1 MVKRIYSAAS
11 LPEAHLLLH
20 RLHAE
25 GIVAT
30 VFNENAQS
38 GVGELPFTHAW
49 PEVWIEYPQD
59 EQTARKVVQEF
70 EANPVA
76 PGNRACSFCGEDNPE
91 TFEICWH
98 CASELSPAQ
107 TSSDSDS

>member
-1 MVKRIYSAAS
+1 MKRIYSAAS

-25 GIVAT
+25 GIAAT
-30 VFNENAQS
+30 VFNENAQA

-59 EQTARKVVQEF
+59 EHTARKVVREF
-70 EANPVA
+70 EADPVA
-76 PGNRACSFCGEDNPE
+76 VGSRLCGHCGEDNPS

-98 CASELSPAQ
+98 CASVLRPAQ
-107 TSSDSDS
+107 ISSDPDF

>member
-1 MVKRIYSAAS
+1 MKRIYSAAS

-25 GIVAT
+25 GIAAT

-49 PEVWIEYPQD
+49 PEVWIERPQD

-76 PGNRACSFCGEDNPE
+76 QGNRACSNCGEDNPS
-91 TFEICWH
+91 TFEICWR
-98 CASELSPAQ
+98 CASVLNPVQ
-107 TSSDSDS
+107 ISSDPDS